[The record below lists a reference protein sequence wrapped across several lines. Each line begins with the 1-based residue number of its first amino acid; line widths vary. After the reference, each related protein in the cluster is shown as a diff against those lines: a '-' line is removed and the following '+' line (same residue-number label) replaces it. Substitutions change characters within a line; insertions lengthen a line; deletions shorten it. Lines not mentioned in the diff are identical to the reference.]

1 MWAQT
6 DGHDTIIP
14 CMLRTKTA
22 SLPGRL
28 GLLWENAVYRGGHSR
43 YSLLAWR
50 LHFCNFPSLL
60 RCGAQLHAHE
70 MLCVVNN
77 RRLLA
82 HGRRCSAPFRSL
94 SSRNSMRVISMAP
107 RSILRSLGGCEGS
120 CSGVTKHWGYVCRS
134 NQASGAR
141 HTYVYALLTPGT
153 RLMEFAIRMCT
164 IATATQ
170 HKAHA

>member
-1 MWAQT
+1 MHAENQ
-6 DGHDTIIP
+6 DCKSSG
-14 CMLRTKTA
+14 A
-22 SLPGRL
+22 SWPIVGECRL
-28 GLLWENAVYRGGHSR
+28 QRRPLSIFSARMETTFLHVPQFAPLWRSIACARNTVRGEQ
-43 YSLLAWR
+43 
-50 LHFCNFPSLL
+50 PSL
-60 RCGAQLHAHE
+60 
-70 MLCVVNN
+70 V
-77 RRLLA
+77 
-82 HGRRCSAPFRSL
+82 SAWPAVFSPPSL

-120 CSGVTKHWGYVCRS
+120 CLGVTKHWGYVCRS

-170 HKAHA
+170 QNAHA